1 MHAAK
6 EQQLVRPPNSVGS
19 ALSSCNVPKN
29 PFSPGARTGSPVIES
44 SLYELTFSSVALSDI
59 HFPVATWRAL
69 WASVTPKTG
78 VHSSNRRKGI
88 SKMVADREGSAAGAR
103 NGSGCVGE
111 RRRRAAANAEKSGE
125 RFGGTRCFGQRLGAG
140 EQVQSR
146 FRFVLL
152 LKARLE
158 LTSC

>member
-1 MHAAK
+1 MYAAK
-6 EQQLVRPPNSVGS
+6 EQQLVRPNYSVGS

-29 PFSPGARTGSPVIES
+29 PFSPGARTGSPVIDS
-44 SLYELTFSSVALSDI
+44 FVYELTFSSVALSDI

-69 WASVTPKTG
+69 WAGVTPKTG
-78 VHSSNRRKGI
+78 VQSSNRRKGI
-88 SKMVADREGSAAGAR
+88 SKMVADKEGSAAGAR

-111 RRRRAAANAEKSGE
+111 RRRGAAANAEKSGE
-125 RFGGTRCFGQRLGAG
+125 RFWRD
-140 EQVQSR
+140 QVLWVTCGRARASAVEVS
-146 FRFVLL
+146 FRLL